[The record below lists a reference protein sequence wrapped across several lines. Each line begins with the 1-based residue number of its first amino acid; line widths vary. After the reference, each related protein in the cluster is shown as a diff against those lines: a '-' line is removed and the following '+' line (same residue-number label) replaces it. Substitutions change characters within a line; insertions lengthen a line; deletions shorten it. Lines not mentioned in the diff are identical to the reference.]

1 MNFQP
6 YHAFSGCAQL
16 ENEIEG
22 LADNAVAPDILELF
36 HTYHF
41 SLIHKLRASYR
52 HLEDL
57 EEYLSRQD
65 TLDEEPVE
73 IVFRVNFHFDGF
85 THSLGSALDIL
96 AREVLGYFDLIPN
109 TNVYFWTARAELHQ
123 HRPGD
128 LLIPRLQDPAWLQEF
143 KDYRNTGTHES
154 IIGTRYDQTFEM
166 RRNVH
171 TTRLNYP
178 LPDDPKIPQSERTYL
193 RNPDIVA
200 YCKMVFK
207 KSLRLINPVY
217 VDIRSRIRVTQ
228 TLPL

>member
-1 MNFQP
+1 VNFQP
-6 YHAFSGCAQL
+6 YHSFSGCVQL
-16 ENEIEG
+16 EREVEG
-22 LADNAVAPDILELF
+22 LADNAVTPEVLERF
-36 HTYHF
+36 HTHHF
-41 SLIHKLRASYR
+41 SLIHKLRAALK

-65 TLDEEPVE
+65 TLEEEPVE
-73 IVFRVNFHFDGF
+73 IVFMVNLHFDGF

-109 TNVYFWTARAELHQ
+109 TNVYYWTARSELNQ

-128 LLIPRLQDPAWLQEF
+128 VLIPRLQDPAWLQEF

-154 IIGTRYDQTFEM
+154 IIGTRFDQAFEM
-166 RRNVH
+166 RGNVH
-171 TTRLNYP
+171 TTRLKFP

-193 RNPDIVA
+193 SNPDIVE
-200 YCKMVFK
+200 YCNSIFK

-217 VDIRSRIRVTQ
+217 VDIRARIRTAQ
-228 TLPL
+228 SLPL